1 MSHFCLNNVS
11 TSNVNFDVISRN
23 HSNSLTRIFFSS
35 NSGVNEEQ
43 FRLKIDL
50 KNKQTNKNGERFLGK
65 EGVKRG
71 VVKIAVSILNL
82 FSMLEVRENLK
93 SEELTI

>member
-43 FRLKIDL
+43 FRLKIDS
-50 KNKQTNKNGERFLGK
+50 KNKQTNKNGERFLWK
-65 EGVKRG
+65 EGAKRG
-71 VVKIAVSILNL
+71 VVKIAVSIPNL